1 MSDLNI
7 RQLVVG
13 PLEENTYLVW
23 REGREDAFLVDAGDD
38 LAIIER
44 AVKLS
49 GKKLTDILLTHGHF
63 DHILSAASL
72 AKAHGARIHIHPQ
85 DAHMLKDASASLYQ
99 AMWCNLPFTPIEADA
114 LYPDGDEAWTLDV
127 CGVSFTG
134 LRTAGHTK
142 GSVCLLDA
150 EHKVLFTGDTL
161 FAYGCGRT
169 DFPGGSDAEMGASLA
184 RLLKMDG
191 ALTVYS
197 GHGQADGMSAIAR
210 RWRR

>member
-1 MSDLNI
+1 MGDLTV

-23 REGREDAFLVDAGDD
+23 REGREDAFVVDPGDD

-63 DHILSAASL
+63 DHILSAAPL
-72 AKAHGARIHIHPQ
+72 AKAHGARIHIHPK
-85 DAHMLKDASASLYQ
+85 DAHMLTDAGASLYQ
-99 AMWCNLPFTPIEADA
+99 AMWCNMPFMPVEPDA
-114 LYPDGDEAWTLDV
+114 PYPDGDEDWTLDM
-127 CGVSFTG
+127 CGVSFVG
-134 LRTAGHTK
+134 FRTAGHTK

-150 EHKVLFTGDTL
+150 EHGVMFTGDTL

-169 DFPGGSDAEMGASLA
+169 DFPGGSEAEMVASLA
-184 RLLKMDG
+184 RLLGMDG

-197 GHGQADGMSAIAR
+197 GHGQADGMAAIAR